1 MRTAATYSLTKT
13 VKNEIENQFDE
24 LRIRG
29 EEFGVEK
36 NELSQF
42 VYCAMPNAQLFMR
55 LGFNQRNNRPY
66 VPESV
71 KFELKKLQ
79 HGIDAVI
86 AFIGKIDGGNT
97 VDFGRIA
104 CSTMVLVSGER
115 TMEESNKHDYLVS
128 DIDIATHNW
137 FSYYVED
144 YEVERDDLVDIMFTL
159 LVIKDE
165 IHKKAQMGL
174 YERD

>member
-1 MRTAATYSLTKT
+1 MRTQASHSQTKA
-13 VKNEIENQFDE
+13 VKMEIEQQFDE

-29 EEFGVEK
+29 QEFGVEK

-42 VYCAMPNAQLFMR
+42 VYCEMPNAQLLMR

-66 VPESV
+66 VPEAV

-86 AFIGKIDGGNT
+86 AFISKIDGGNT

-104 CSTMVLVSGER
+104 GSTLVLVSGER
-115 TMEESNKHDYLVS
+115 TVEENVMHDCLAT

-165 IHKKAQMGL
+165 IHKKAELGL

>member
-24 LRIRG
+24 LHHRG
-29 EEFGVEK
+29 REFGVEK

-42 VYCAMPNAQLFMR
+42 VYSEMPNTQLLMR
-55 LGFNQRNNRPY
+55 LGFNQRNGRPY

-79 HGIDAVI
+79 HGIDGVI
-86 AFIGKIDGGNT
+86 GFIGIIDHGNT

-104 CSTMVLVSGER
+104 GSTLVLVSNER
-115 TMEESNKHDYLVS
+115 TVEEMVKHDCLVT

-144 YEVERDDLVDIMFTL
+144 YEVERADLVDIMFTL

-165 IHKKAQMGL
+165 IHKKAQLGL